1 MAPFMTKL
9 SLLWRPSRTNAWSTA
24 KSPRSTDKSFP
35 AEPRVAHSSTSPAS
49 ILHTRLTADP
59 PEAASIEASDTQASH
74 ATEQCPDS
82 CCIVPATPRES
93 LNEPAHGISSSVV
106 RGENGYSMARL
117 ADGLFGSCS
126 VTRRGHTISF
136 GSNGA
141 LSLDVEQSLHDND
154 DFLSRP
160 ADIDE
165 AEPCNNLDN
174 DRDLESPYP
183 TAIIHRSS
191 TGGSSSV
198 DTVTCAAV
206 TPAIP
211 SNKPAN
217 GGRAGD
223 SAPLSPSL
231 GNGSLSPPPV
241 TAFISSTPSGGSAS
255 ARTPRLRVS
264 FAPLR
269 VDDQSADRH
278 AEVAA
283 EAESGKGGRRRNAAA
298 GPEEGETASVS
309 GAVAGEGGRSW
320 ESQGCG
326 ERAGGRRDLLGELAG
341 WAGKGAGDRATH
353 ESNDECAEATGS
365 GFESQGTE
373 ADGRAEGGP
382 RGTTEQPPGPQAK
395 SAQPGS
401 SRQGNKGAPR
411 AVVGERRKGR
421 RFEHMVVTIPDRE
434 EYPAFSGARSATGG
448 KRTAEGRMDG
458 ESGGM
463 AGKERGTRDG
473 PASVRGNGGGGR
485 GGRGGGGERA
495 PSEVPGSFSF
505 NAGDDRGEPCLERNI
520 TWTAGGGSSRG
531 VRKGGKSGQGESS
544 FAQRAAV
551 TRREEWGAEG
561 RRGQDSGAEWQ
572 VGEERSRSGRMVSDP
587 QLNKAKTLSGPLTVS
602 RRAMT
607 AIAPRGAGEGRSR
620 AAPVAP
626 TPRSAKGVP
635 TPRARQ
641 EVSPPWALNSP
652 HASRSFTDRPGPC
665 PARACSSPRSRSFKE
680 LPGRGAPPAIP
691 PSPRAIPPP
700 KAGGPGAS
708 SNALSP
714 RSPPAWSSASSAPAA
729 RDASLAAAT
738 PRSARAGGGAGAA
751 GNGGGSAGSRK
762 QQRGAE
768 ERERR
773 RDEKEEQKMAQAM
786 RIMEKLRSEAKGGE
800 GEKEGEEGR
809 EGFEA
814 EEEEGEEWEVRSVS
828 SMRSRGGAGQRDMQR
843 QALPQQLQ
851 APQALQQQQQQQT
864 GVVMQALQQL
874 QQGEQQ
880 AMLLQKSPMLQFP
893 AQLMQQQTLQLSS
906 HALQQLQLQQQTL
919 SQLQAHIQQQMQ
931 LNAQVQAQA
940 QAQVQAQMQA
950 QALTPGQAPPVML
963 SSALSL
969 PCPVLPPFS
978 ATPLDQPYQLQ
989 PAPPVAV
996 TATTAVGMG
1005 EYATA
1010 GPAVAG
1016 ARVAAAGMGHST
1028 PSSMN
1033 DPHAPQ
1039 PFHSRPPAFAST
1051 ITIPP
1056 HFPLPPQQQIQPSPR
1071 WQQPQAMQQAR
1082 GSGCGR
1088 VADRDGGGLREAATY
1103 SGPAREQ
1110 RPLRRA
1116 QSYETGYRAV
1126 TDGVGQR
1133 GVGRGDGGIVRGGG
1147 GGGGGAVALVSP
1159 NSDGVMYDR
1168 VQGRA
1173 LGYAPEQVGFP
1184 LPHGS
1189 VNRKMERGGM
1199 GWGIMQMQGQGL
1211 GGAAGRRCSMSEQ
1224 QGAERGSW
1232 GYGPF
1237 GEEGGPQGAEEEE
1250 GSEWEVTEFGG
1261 GRVGSGGRNGRGEA
1275 MHGGSGGMY
1284 EGQDGHGQ
1292 RTGSNRNRS
1301 GSDWCYMAQAPVQA
1315 PVQAGSGEQRRD
1327 GEETGEYVQEEQEGS
1342 GLYSDGDGGSADL
1355 YCEAKE
1361 RWRGEDENGSGEW
1374 YVEDDDVA
1382 VARAVTVPVDGQGQ
1396 QRWAGGGD
1404 GAWQGRRRGSYG
1416 EEDEE

>member
-9 SLLWRPSRTNAWSTA
+9 SLLWRPSRTNAGSTA

-35 AEPRVAHSSTSPAS
+35 AEPRVARSSTSPAS
-49 ILHTRLTADP
+49 ILHTRFTADP

-93 LNEPAHGISSSVV
+93 LNEPAHGISSSGV

-154 DFLSRP
+154 DFPSRP

-165 AEPCNNLDN
+165 AEPCNSLDN

-206 TPAIP
+206 TLAIP

-217 GGRAGD
+217 GGSVGD

-231 GNGSLSPPPV
+231 GNGSMSPPPA

-353 ESNDECAEATGS
+353 EGYDECAEATGS
-365 GFESQGTE
+365 GFESQGTK

-395 SAQPGS
+395 SAQQGS

-448 KRTAEGRMDG
+448 KRIAEGRMDG
-458 ESGGM
+458 ESGGP

-473 PASVRGNGGGGR
+473 PASVRGNGGAGGR
-485 GGRGGGGERA
+485 GGRGGGERA

-531 VRKGGKSGQGESS
+531 GGNGGKSGQGEGS

-561 RRGQDSGAEWQ
+561 RRGPDGGAEWQ
-572 VGEERSRSGRMVSDP
+572 AGEERSRSGRMASDP

-602 RRAMT
+602 RRAMV

-652 HASRSFTDRPGPC
+652 HASRSFTDRPGPS

-680 LPGRGAPPAIP
+680 LPPGRGAPPAIP
-691 PSPRAIPPP
+691 PSPRAP
-700 KAGGPGAS
+700 KGGGPGAS

-714 RSPPAWSSASSAPAA
+714 RSPPGWSSASAAPAA
-729 RDASLAAAT
+729 RDAPLAAMT

-786 RIMEKLRSEAKGGE
+786 RIMEKLRSEANGGE

-814 EEEEGEEWEVRSVS
+814 EEEEGEEWE
-828 SMRSRGGAGQRDMQR
+828 
-843 QALPQQLQ
+843 
-851 APQALQQQQQQQT
+851 
-864 GVVMQALQQL
+864 
-874 QQGEQQ
+874 
-880 AMLLQKSPMLQFP
+880 
-893 AQLMQQQTLQLSS
+893 
-906 HALQQLQLQQQTL
+906 
-919 SQLQAHIQQQMQ
+919 
-931 LNAQVQAQA
+931 
-940 QAQVQAQMQA
+940 
-950 QALTPGQAPPVML
+950 
-963 SSALSL
+963 
-969 PCPVLPPFS
+969 
-978 ATPLDQPYQLQ
+978 PYQLQ

-996 TATTAVGMG
+996 TAA
-1005 EYATA
+1005 
-1010 GPAVAG
+1010 
-1016 ARVAAAGMGHST
+1016 AAAGMGHSA

-1039 PFHSRPPAFAST
+1039 PFHSRPPALASNT
-1051 ITIPP
+1051 PMPP
-1056 HFPLPPQQQIQPSPR
+1056 HFPQPPQQHIQPSPR
-1071 WQQPQAMQQAR
+1071 WQQPQAVQQAR
-1082 GSGCGR
+1082 GSGGGR
-1088 VADRDGGGLREAATY
+1088 AADRGGGGAGESATY
-1103 SGPAREQ
+1103 SGATHSGPAREQQ

-1126 TDGVGQR
+1126 TDGVGR
-1133 GVGRGDGGIVRGGG
+1133 RDAGWADAGSVRGGG
-1147 GGGGGAVALVSP
+1147 GAVGGGAVALVSP
-1159 NSDGVMYDR
+1159 NSDGVMYER

-1173 LGYAPEQVGFP
+1173 AGYAYAPEQGGFP
-1184 LPHGS
+1184 LPHGP
-1189 VNRKMERGGM
+1189 VNRTMERGGM
-1199 GWGIMQMQGQGL
+1199 GWGSMQMQGQGL
-1211 GGAAGRRCSMSEQ
+1211 GGAAGRRGSMSEQ
-1224 QGAERGSW
+1224 QGAEGGSW
-1232 GYGPF
+1232 GYGVC

-1250 GSEWEVTEFGG
+1250 EGSEWEVVSEVGKWEVTEVGK
-1261 GRVGSGGRNGRGEA
+1261 VGSGGRNGRGEA
-1275 MHGGSGGMY
+1275 VHGGSGAMN
-1284 EGQDGHGQ
+1284 EGQDGHVR

-1315 PVQAGSGEQRRD
+1315 GSGEQRRD
-1327 GEETGEYVQEEQEGS
+1327 GEETGAYAQEEEEGS
-1342 GLYSDGDGGSADL
+1342 ELYSDGDEGSGDL
-1355 YCEAKE
+1355 YCVAKE
-1361 RWRGEDENGSGEW
+1361 GRRGEEEEGGSGEW
-1374 YVEDDDVA
+1374 YVEDEDVA

-1396 QRWAGGGD
+1396 QGWGGGED
-1404 GAWQGRRRGSYG
+1404 GAWECRRKGSYG